1 MKKKVLT
8 ALFFIAFLACG
19 LTGYYFSQGG
29 STAEEF
35 FVAVYSTI
43 ALCFV
48 NPVSDIENIYVYF
61 AKAMGVV
68 IAAGIILSFL
78 KAVSSALSHRLISLR
93 KDSTA
98 VYTDSELGEVVKEN
112 LKHGFISTKETGVEK
127 TKNHIVMFE
136 EDEKNISFYAENKS
150 KKGNFYILLN
160 EMDTSLF
167 DSDIKDG
174 TNASRF
180 FEDNVYYFNIYDML
194 ARKYWKEN
202 SFYSEIKEK
211 KNIKVAILGCG
222 KVGRAVF
229 KYGFLNNIYS
239 LDQNMEYHLFGCT
252 PEDAEFFG
260 KELSTDNR
268 DIIIVHEEDYH
279 FAYKLLATMDRIIL
293 ADIEDKM
300 YILQQLLYKDINL
313 NIHIFAEQAG
323 EVSFLAAPNVKTF
336 GDLKSIL
343 TEDNIKTDS
352 LYRLGK
358 LFNYDYTLCSSSK
371 EDALKAGIKKEL
383 EEAMEKEW
391 RGLKGFHKA
400 SSLARADHYWIEM
413 KLVQDED
420 ALVKAG
426 TLKEEDR
433 TSEEAFMRMEHIRWD
448 RFHFINHWTYA
459 EKRDNSR
466 RKHPLLVPF
475 DQLPPEEKKKDTI
488 GSELLKREIERIINS
503 EQ

>member
-29 STAEEF
+29 GTAEEF

-61 AKAMGVV
+61 AKAMGVI

-78 KAVSSALSHRLISLR
+78 KAISAALSHAFIGMR

-98 VYTDSELGEVVKEN
+98 VYTDSELGELVKDN
-112 LKHGFISTKETGVEK
+112 LKHGFVSTREKGVEK

-136 EDEKNISFYAENKS
+136 DDEKNISFYAENKDS
-150 KKGNFYILLN
+150 KGNFYILLN

-167 DSDIKDG
+167 APDLN
-174 TNASRF
+174 TNACYF
-180 FEDNVYYFNIYDML
+180 NVYDIL

-279 FAYKLLATMDRIIL
+279 FVYKLLATMDRIIL